1 MERKI
6 IPTLCECSVQFI
18 TDYGIVECATLE
30 IINVCILVLNVYVF
44 YRYMN
49 NQCLHSMCDSWY
61 SISCA
66 NYLVGGSGS
75 NTYSQ
80 SSSRDV
86 RVVRAS
92 KSKLSKSASD
102 CRRGICLWLRFYS
115 DLLYT
120 STDILQLFISLW
132 YATFYNLQSFW
143 DNFEN
148 KWSSILWFCYVTCV
162 LLEKPRHF
170 DRPWTQWLFF
180 VDELLMN
187 VHDLNVPLYFSQNYP
202 QEFEYSVISV
212 LFSIQAFINSS
223 AIMNF
228 KYLYY
233 HICIVIF
240 ICTKLFFIV
249 FSMYSRIYFFIPF
262 HLFFNLY

>member
-92 KSKLSKSASD
+92 K
-102 CRRGICLWLRFYS
+102 Y
-115 DLLYT
+115 
-120 STDILQLFISLW
+120 
-132 YATFYNLQSFW
+132 
-143 DNFEN
+143 
-148 KWSSILWFCYVTCV
+148 
-162 LLEKPRHF
+162 
-170 DRPWTQWLFF
+170 
-180 VDELLMN
+180 
-187 VHDLNVPLYFSQNYP
+187 
-202 QEFEYSVISV
+202 
-212 LFSIQAFINSS
+212 
-223 AIMNF
+223 
-228 KYLYY
+228 
-233 HICIVIF
+233 
-240 ICTKLFFIV
+240 
-249 FSMYSRIYFFIPF
+249 
-262 HLFFNLY
+262 